1 MMKIIRAKDYNDM
14 SRKAANIVSATVILH
29 PNCVLGLATGS
40 TPIGMY
46 KQLAKWYE
54 KGDLDFKRVRSVNL
68 DEYVG
73 LDASNDQS
81 YHYFMQENFFKY
93 INIGASNTS
102 VPNGMARDIE
112 AECKRYDKHIEM
124 LGGVDVQ
131 VLGIGNNGHIG
142 FNEPEDAYEKQTHL
156 VDLTENTIQANARF
170 FASMDDVPKQAI
182 TMGIKSIMQA
192 KRILLLASGSGKKQI
207 MYDALFGPITPKV
220 PASVLQLHPDCTV
233 VGDEDA
239 FEIISEKCPGLFDV

>member
-1 MMKIIRAKDYNDM
+1 MMKVIKAKDYAGM

-29 PNCVLGLATGS
+29 PSCVLGLATGS

-46 KQLAKWYE
+46 QQLAQWYE

-73 LDASNDQS
+73 LDPDNDQS
-81 YHYFMQENFFKY
+81 YHYFMNHNFFRN

-102 VPNGMARDIE
+102 VPNGMAKDIE
-112 AECKRYDKHIEM
+112 AECKRYDRHIEM
-124 LGGVDVQ
+124 LGGIDLQ

-156 VDLTENTIQANARF
+156 VDLTEDTIQANARF
-170 FASMDDVPKQAI
+170 FSNIDEVPKQAI

-192 KRILLLASGSGKKQI
+192 KRILLLASGEAKAGI
-207 MYDALFGPITPKV
+207 MYEALFGPITPKV

-233 VGDEDA
+233 VGDEA
-239 FEIISEKCPGLFDV
+239 ALSIVSEKCPGLFD